1 MTRYVTAE
9 FAFPEERGAFELYR
23 LCDCAAC
30 DGRGKTH
37 ERGAFS
43 DTGFPTMLRCDVCR
57 GEGRT
62 HELVATATDEQSL
75 GLALVTL
82 GREGEWTDRPIGI
95 LEVNGEPGHKWLV
108 RPWKASAREV
118 SAAGRTLRAA
128 RKENTT

>member
-1 MTRYVTAE
+1 MTRNVTAE
-9 FAFPEERGAFELYR
+9 FAVPEERGTFELYR
-23 LCDCAAC
+23 LCPCHVC
-30 DGRGKTH
+30 SETGRHPMVAGSKC
-37 ERGAFS
+37 GA
-43 DTGFPTMLRCDVCR
+43 CR

-75 GLALVTL
+75 GVALVTL
-82 GREGEWTDRPIGI
+82 GREGEWTDCPIGI

-118 SAAGRTLRAA
+118 SAAGRILRAA